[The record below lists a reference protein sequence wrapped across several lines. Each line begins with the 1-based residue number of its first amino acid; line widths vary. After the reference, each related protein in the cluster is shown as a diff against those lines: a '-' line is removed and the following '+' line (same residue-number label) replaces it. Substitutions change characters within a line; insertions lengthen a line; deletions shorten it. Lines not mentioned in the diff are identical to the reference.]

1 MAERFDAIVIGVGG
15 MGSATCFHLARRGWR
30 VLGLERFDLLH
41 AMGSSHGLT
50 RIIRLAYSEHPSYV
64 PLLRRAYELW
74 HELENLERRTLL
86 HITGS
91 LEGGRPD
98 GEVFKGCRHAAELHH
113 LPHEVLDGLEI
124 GRRFPGY
131 RLPSSHLAVYQPDG
145 GFLLSE
151 DCIVAHVRQALA
163 RGAELRF
170 REPVLEWG
178 TLEDGVWVR
187 SERGR
192 YEARK
197 LVVSVGSWAGKLVP
211 ELSALA
217 QPERQVLA
225 WLQPLRP
232 ELFQPSVFPVFYLD
246 VEEGKYYGFPEWGI
260 PGFKLGKYHHL
271 GQRVDPDDMD
281 REPNP
286 EDEAVL
292 RSFARRYFPDAEGP
306 TVVLKSCLFTNTPDE
321 HFVLDLH
328 PAHPQV
334 AIAAGFSGHGYKFC
348 SVVGEVMADL
358 AERGESGHDL
368 SLFQLD
374 RFDVTAPRPDPR

>member
-1 MAERFDAIVIGVGG
+1 MAERFDAIVVGVGG

-64 PLLRRAYELW
+64 PLLRPAYKLW
-74 HELENLERRTLL
+74 HELENLEGRTLL

-98 GEVFKGCRHAAELHH
+98 GEVFEGCRRAAELHH
-113 LPHEVLDGLEI
+113 LPHEVLDGLELA
-124 GRRFPGY
+124 RRFPGY
-131 RLPSSHLAVYQPDG
+131 RLPSSHLAVHQPDG

-163 RGAELRF
+163 RGAEFRF

-197 LVVSVGSWAGKLVP
+197 LVVSVGSWAGKLIP

-225 WLQPLRP
+225 WFQPLRP
-232 ELFQPSVFPVFYLD
+232 ELFQPGVFPVFYLE

-260 PGFKLGKYHHL
+260 PGFKVGKYHHL
-271 GQRVDPDDMD
+271 EQRVDPDAMD
-281 REPNP
+281 REPNH
-286 EDEAVL
+286 EDEGVL

-306 TVVLKSCLFTNTPDE
+306 TMVLKSCLFTNTPDE

-358 AERGESGHDL
+358 AERGETGHDL
-368 SLFQLD
+368 SLFRLD
-374 RFDVTAPRPDPR
+374 RFDLTGSRSGPP